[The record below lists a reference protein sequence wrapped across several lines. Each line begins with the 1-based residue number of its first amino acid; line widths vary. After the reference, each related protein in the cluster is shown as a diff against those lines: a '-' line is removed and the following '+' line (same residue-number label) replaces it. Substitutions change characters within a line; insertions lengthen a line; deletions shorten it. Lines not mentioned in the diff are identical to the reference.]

1 MQKINET
8 ITDDIQLARSS
19 VDTNPTDGQIKA
31 GNYRKGKISFNGFL
45 ITIENPKGSYRRGK
59 DKDGHEWKTLMHND
73 YGYFNRTVGKDGD
86 AIDVFIGPNLKS
98 EKIYPIDQFLNGKF
112 DETKVMLGFN
122 TAEEAKAAYLSNYEK
137 DWKGFKYITEVNLDK
152 FKKWLYD
159 GYRQRKPFAKYIR
172 LTENKETQLSIINDT
187 NPMLD
192 DYHTGIRK
200 VEDIK
205 TFEEA
210 MAEAK
215 ADFDEY
221 GTYSSYP
228 DTPNSVLENALRTGR
243 ITVYS
248 SKPISNGNFVTT
260 SKMCAKD
267 YAGGGKI
274 FSETLPT
281 SDIAW
286 INVEE
291 GQVAR
296 LNRLN
301 ESMSNRMYDAMEDYS
316 HSDLLEE
323 FVRDRERGVAQKRWN
338 LIPFEQYR
346 NVRERFL
353 QEPAMARIPLNLVM
367 SWFDIII
374 HNTLSISYITDFAGH
389 SSYFPSD
396 DIEYALGR
404 EVEGYSDGWRVLDEL
419 GFYDWARLPDGSD
432 GWSDYGLT
440 PLYNIIGEFSE
451 NMAPGDILMLIDRAL
466 DVGHCRGN
474 LASAFIEG
482 GSKSCDSITS
492 KQTLNES
499 PDSADGMFEYNDND
513 AYAFIYIAGSIPKLR
528 QKTEG
533 RYFISDIGGETH
545 PALIERLAKSGI
557 ISPDI
562 VENDY
567 NLLWDDAGRYWA
579 ANRVISFWNTPY
591 ESGGMRD
598 IINLIC
604 EKFNVNREEIL
615 VDVWDYNS
623 ISESLV
629 PYKWFVNGT
638 FSFIAKDLKARSI
651 YEQDNDIFRVNS
663 DSGVFYMD
671 INGNIVNN
679 PYEYKRVDE
688 SKKVRRND
696 KGEVVPETCECGGK
710 VCLQI
715 HGEPVFICSKCGKYY
730 GTMPFIKESFDV
742 KKALKNLKKR
752 RDPANIEDWDKE
764 LNENNMINENFSSQ
778 VLAKLAKE
786 HGGIQISRNG
796 GLRDFPCAFLRGHGV
811 NPSDIT
817 DDMIVGEPYEYSSY
831 DRKSDNAVL
840 FNDGTAVELDRNVE
854 LPQRTSGAR
863 RLKRFGSGIG
873 DTGDHDKTRGG
884 FIGKGKDAESAPY
897 NGWQSSERAGY
908 SQSLRDAFKANK
920 EMGDKK
926 TMDAIKQ
933 KARTVYMT
941 EEQFKSFNRFLLRE
955 KRNEDYAK
963 GLIQEMTL
971 GGGIFQQVNLDKA
984 KEYFKWTVDYLNNEG
999 VVAYD
1004 YNNLKGADLA
1014 NFDYVDLCKATLYQY
1029 GSEMQDNLRDAIK
1042 DYIKTRNNSG
1052 IEEAAR
1058 QGIQEYLNDGATQG
1072 WMM

>member
-122 TAEEAKAAYLSNYEK
+122 SAEEAKAAYLSNYEK
-137 DWKGFKYITEVNLDK
+137 DWKGFKYITEVNPDV

-159 GYRQRKPFAKYIR
+159 GYRQRKPFAKYAW
-172 LTENKETQLSIINDT
+172 LAENKEYQLSVINDT

-228 DTPNSVLENALRTGR
+228 DTPNSVLENALKTGR

-248 SKPISNGNFVTT
+248 SKPITDGNFVTT

-296 LNRLN
+296 LNRIN
-301 ESMSNRMYDAMEDYS
+301 ESLSDRVYNAMEDYS
-316 HSDLLEE
+316 PSDLLEE
-323 FVRDRERGVAQKRWN
+323 FVRDRESGVAQKRWN

-374 HNTLSISYITDFAGH
+374 HNTLSISYITEFAGH
-389 SSYFPSD
+389 SSYFPSED
-396 DIEYALGR
+396 VEYVLGR
-404 EVEGYSDGWRVLDEL
+404 EVEGYSDGWRMLNEL
-419 GFYDWARLPDGSD
+419 GFYDWAKLPDGSD

-482 GSKSCDSITS
+482 GSKSCDNITS
-492 KQTLNES
+492 SSVLNES
-499 PDSADGMFEYNDND
+499 PDSAGGNSYTDDD
-513 AYAFIYIAGSIPKLR
+513 AYAFISV
-528 QKTEG
+528 EG
-533 RYFISDIGGETH
+533 RYFISNIGGEAH
-545 PALIERLAKSGI
+545 PTFIERLVKRGQ
-557 ISPDI
+557 ISPDLI
-562 VENDY
+562 ENDRD
-567 NLLWDDAGRYWA
+567 LLWDDAGRYWA
-579 ANRVISFWNTPY
+579 NNKVISFWNTPY

-604 EKFNVNREEIL
+604 KKFNVNREEIL
-615 VDVWDYNS
+615 VDVC
-623 ISESLV
+623 
-629 PYKWFVNGT
+629 
-638 FSFIAKDLKARSI
+638 I

-663 DSGVFYMD
+663 DSGIFYMD

-679 PYEYKRVDE
+679 PYEYKRVNE

-696 KGEVVPETCECGGK
+696 KGEAVPETCECGGK

-715 HGEPVFICSKCGKYY
+715 HGEPVFICNKCGKYY
-730 GTMPFIKESFDV
+730 GTMPFIKENFDV

-764 LNENNMINENFSSQ
+764 LNEDNMINENFSSQ

-796 GLRDFPCAFLRGHGV
+796 GLRDFPCAFLHGRGV

-817 DDMIVGEPYEYSSY
+817 DDMIVGE
-831 DRKSDNAVL
+831 R
-840 FNDGTAVELDRNVE
+840 TAIALDRNAE
-854 LPQRTSGAR
+854 LPYRTSGER
-863 RLKRFGSGIG
+863 RFKRFGSGIG

-908 SQSLRDAFKANK
+908 SQSLRDAFKVNK

-963 GLIQEMTL
+963 GLIQEMAL

-1004 YNNLKGADLA
+1004 YNNLKDADLA

-1029 GSEMQDNLRDAIK
+1029 GPEMQDNLRNAIK

-1058 QGIQEYLNDGATQG
+1058 QGLLEYLNDGANQG
-1072 WMM
+1072 WNM